1 MDGGQLQVF
10 DNRCVAHISAAL
22 YGSSQEAAV
31 AAAAIRGTRHVERA
45 GRAGARAATAAARRA
60 AAAVPRG
67 AGRARLSALQ
77 KSWFLRD
84 ASPHRLATSAAKLT
98 LTRVDA
104 LLAELYGVPDFAA
117 FAKSEDVSK
126 QQ

>member
-1 MDGGQLQVF
+1 MR
-10 DNRCVAHISAAL
+10 NR
-22 YGSSQEAAV
+22 
-31 AAAAIRGTRHVERA
+31 
-45 GRAGARAATAAARRA
+45 
-60 AAAVPRG
+60 PR
-67 AGRARLSALQ
+67 
-77 KSWFLRD
+77 
-84 ASPHRLATSAAKLT
+84 RLATSAAKLT

>member
-1 MDGGQLQVF
+1 MSNEPVAPGLEPPPPPPAAPPPPSREEQVGRVCL
-10 DNRCVAHISAAL
+10 RCEKLV
-22 YGSSQEAAV
+22 
-31 AAAAIRGTRHVERA
+31 
-45 GRAGARAATAAARRA
+45 
-60 AAAVPRG
+60 
-67 AGRARLSALQ
+67 
-77 KSWFLRD
+77 LRD
-84 ASPHRLATSAAKLT
+84 ASPRRLATSAAKLT

>member
-1 MDGGQLQVF
+1 MS
-10 DNRCVAHISAAL
+10 NEPVAPGLEPPPPPPAAPPPP
-22 YGSSQEAAV
+22 SREEQ
-31 AAAAIRGTRHVERA
+31 VERVCL
-45 GRAGARAATAAARRA
+45 RCRLLFCFDES
-60 AAAVPRG
+60 PR
-67 AGRARLSALQ
+67 
-77 KSWFLRD
+77 
-84 ASPHRLATSAAKLT
+84 RLATSAAKLT